1 LIFFRKSI
9 ENLFYSKSQ
18 PVIYKEK
25 EVILFSVRTMKTID
39 ELIHKAVELQAG
51 GLSAGQIADELN
63 VSRETATWL
72 LVHAKK
78 KDVTQAPKDIY
89 VNWSNIGKSS
99 NRQRFIAGALIDM
112 ILDSLDEEQCVDVII
127 GVALSGIPL
136 ANLVADDLGC
146 EFATYQPN
154 KQHWEPGSKD
164 MGGTISQNFAQV
176 EGKNCVIIDDV
187 VTTGTTLSEA
197 VAVVEGAGG
206 KPVAIAV
213 LVDKKGIEDIQ
224 GIPVNALLRVTR
236 VDKQE

>member
-1 LIFFRKSI
+1 
-9 ENLFYSKSQ
+9 
-18 PVIYKEK
+18 
-25 EVILFSVRTMKTID
+25 MKTIN
-39 ELIHKAVELQAG
+39 ELIQKAVELQAG

-78 KDVTQAPKDIY
+78 RDVSQAPKDIY
-89 VNWSNIGKSS
+89 IDWSNIGRSS
-99 NRQRFIAGALIDM
+99 NRQRFIAAALID
-112 ILDSLDEEQCVDVII
+112 LVFDRLDEEQCVDVVI

-136 ANLVADDLGC
+136 ANLVADELEC
-146 EFATYQPN
+146 EFATYHPN
-154 KQHWEPGSKD
+154 KQRWEPGSKETS
-164 MGGTISQNFAQV
+164 GTISQNFAQV
-176 EGKNCVIIDDV
+176 SGKNCIIIDDV

-224 GIPVNALLRVTR
+224 GVPVNALLRVTR
-236 VDKQE
+236 VDKIE

>member
-1 LIFFRKSI
+1 
-9 ENLFYSKSQ
+9 
-18 PVIYKEK
+18 
-25 EVILFSVRTMKTID
+25 MKTID

-72 LVHAKK
+72 LVHSKK

-89 VNWSNIGKSS
+89 IDWSNIGKSS
-99 NRQRFIAGALIDM
+99 NRQRFIAGALVDM
-112 ILDSLDEEQCVDVII
+112 IFDCIGDEQYVDVVI

-136 ANLVADDLGC
+136 ANLVADELGC
-146 EFATYQPN
+146 EFATYHPN
-154 KQHWEPGSKD
+154 KQRWEPGSKD

-176 EGKNCVIIDDV
+176 EGKNCVVIDDV

-197 VAVVEGAGG
+197 VSVIEGAGG

-213 LVDKKGIEDIQ
+213 LVDKKGIEDLQ
-224 GIPVNALLRVTR
+224 GVPLSALLRVTR